1 MPKYSLAGSI
11 TRNRLE
17 SVCRA
22 SCEVTTTAMSSTPSP
37 LKSPVRIGKA
47 SASTNCGPNCA
58 EMIACTSF
66 LVEASGA
73 PCAIRFAQFGPQ
85 FVLAHAFPILTGDF
99 NGDGVEDIAVV
110 VTSHDALQTDSSR
123 FRVIDPASEYFGIGD
138 PKITSQFAS
147 QYPGGSRYL
156 LITHGVGK
164 EAWRVKEPKERFV
177 VINVSF
183 DRISIGHME

>member
-47 SASTNCGPNCA
+47 CASTNCGPNCA
-58 EMIACTSF
+58 NLIAQGAP
-66 LVEASGA
+66 EASTKNEVQ
-73 PCAIRFAQFGPQ
+73 AIISAQFGPQ
-85 FVLAHAFPILTGDF
+85 FVLADAFPILTGDF

-156 LITHGVGK
+156 LIIHGVGK

>member
-1 MPKYSLAGSI
+1 MKKTA
-11 TRNRLE
+11 
-17 SVCRA
+17 VCIA
-22 SCEVTTTAMSSTPSP
+22 VLSFCANLIAQGAPE
-37 LKSPVRIGKA
+37 
-47 SASTNCGPNCA
+47 ASTKN
-58 EMIACTSF
+58 E
-66 LVEASGA
+66 VQ
-73 PCAIRFAQFGPQ
+73 AIISAQFGPQ

-156 LITHGVGK
+156 LIIHGVGK

-183 DRISIGHME
+183 DRISIGHMERKKKTIDDIDLEETGVFNSFLYWNGRRYRWQPGATQM